1 MRGCTSLRRCAA
13 FTTLK
18 PFKNSIFIRS
28 NVVNESLP
36 SRRAVIKNP
45 PDSIFESRYIPTIAV
60 RTMALSLNWCSR
72 VGRQRMTHQFAT
84 LRIHHAFRY
93 LLHDSFKR
101 KIALYSFDLLFHSFD
116 IRIWHL
122 ARGAKSKLTCIGRAM
137 LVVRRRAVIVVV
149 LVPRGNRRNAGFD
162 SSILARVSK

>member
-1 MRGCTSLRRCAA
+1 MRCLHNPNPQKIPYSFEAMSSTTRTSQKA
-13 FTTLK
+13 
-18 PFKNSIFIRS
+18 
-28 NVVNESLP
+28 ESLP

-93 LLHDSFKR
+93 LLH
-101 KIALYSFDLLFHSFD
+101 ALPF
-116 IRIWHL
+116 
-122 ARGAKSKLTCIGRAM
+122 
-137 LVVRRRAVIVVV
+137 V
-149 LVPRGNRRNAGFD
+149 
-162 SSILARVSK
+162 